1 LLSNRAA
8 YPVALPALELTLKDS
23 ADGVMLR
30 KVLTAEEYAGSP
42 QSATSSLPGRSERA
56 VRVRMALNGPAP
68 AGYSADL
75 FYP

>member
-1 LLSNRAA
+1 
-8 YPVALPALELTLKDS
+8 
-23 ADGVMLR
+23 MLR
-30 KVLTAEEYAGSP
+30 KALTAEEYAGPP
-42 QSATSSLPGRSERA
+42 QNAASSLPGRSERA